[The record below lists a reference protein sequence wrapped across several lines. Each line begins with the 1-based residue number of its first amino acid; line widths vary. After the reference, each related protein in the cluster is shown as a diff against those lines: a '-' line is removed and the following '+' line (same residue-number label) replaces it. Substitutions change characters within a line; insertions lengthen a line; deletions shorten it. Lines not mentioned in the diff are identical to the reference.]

1 MIRLL
6 TLALVAAMTGSV
18 SAQKQ
23 QTLHSGYP
31 IDTGSFHFSEGDGQ
45 FLGTTPEG
53 KPRGNHPVGF
63 Q

>member
-1 MIRLL
+1 MKRLL

-18 SAQKQ
+18 SAQKA
-23 QTLHSGYP
+23 TDFAFRLSHRP
-31 IDTGSFHFSEGDGQ
+31 GSFHFSEGDGQ
-45 FLGTTPEG
+45 FLGTTLEG